1 MGRRSDRGKKDPMRS
16 TRSQRGKSARTPSV
30 WEIKRAIC
38 THERLAPSARPEQ
51 RTVGGDWR
59 TTMTCPT
66 CGAWYIRTTAGAAV
80 LVTGGRA
87 GEPAR
92 APMAVPS

>member
-1 MGRRSDRGKKDPMRS
+1 MRS

-30 WEIKRAIC
+30 SEIKQAIC
-38 THERLAPSARPEQ
+38 THERLAPSTVPEQ

-66 CGAWYIRTTAGAAV
+66 CGAWYIRTTADAAV
-80 LVTGGRA
+80 LMPEGRA
-87 GEPAR
+87 DEPVA
-92 APMAVPS
+92 ALTAASS

>member
-1 MGRRSDRGKKDPMRS
+1 MRS

-38 THERLAPSARPEQ
+38 THERLAPSTVPEQ
-51 RTVGGDWR
+51 RSSVGGDWR

-66 CGAWYIRTTAGAAV
+66 CGAWYIRTTADAAV
-80 LVTGGRA
+80 LVPEGQA
-87 GEPAR
+87 DEPVT
-92 APMAVPS
+92 APTAVSN